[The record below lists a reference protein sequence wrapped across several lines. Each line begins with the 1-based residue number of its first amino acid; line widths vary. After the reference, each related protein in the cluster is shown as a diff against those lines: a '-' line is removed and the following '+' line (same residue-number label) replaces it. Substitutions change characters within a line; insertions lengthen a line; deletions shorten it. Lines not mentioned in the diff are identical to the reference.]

1 MGNGH
6 FATTVDVTGL
16 QSYVDDYKNGI
27 PLNAMSDW
35 GWHSFPNK
43 ENLKEEESQKAYDFG
58 HPNKENLKEEESQKA
73 YDFGHGHPEVYA
85 IEYKK
90 AEDGRHKQATE
101 YFRVNPH
108 RLNLG
113 AVGLDLK
120 DANGNAIALS
130 KLTDINQ
137 KLNLWQ
143 GEITSNYKADGEKV
157 NVVMLLPL
165 AYLIVMPLPI
175 ASALLY

>member
-1 MGNGH
+1 M
-6 FATTVDVTGL
+6 
-16 QSYVDDYKNGI
+16 
-27 PLNAMSDW
+27 
-35 GWHSFPNK
+35 
-43 ENLKEEESQKAYDFG
+43 
-58 HPNKENLKEEESQKA
+58 
-73 YDFGHGHPEVYA
+73 
-85 IEYKK
+85 
-90 AEDGRHKQATE
+90 
-101 YFRVNPH
+101 
-108 RLNLG
+108 NLG

-143 GEITSNYKADGEKV
+143 GEITSDYKAEGEKV
-157 NVVMLLPL
+157 NVVTVGLP